1 MITDNIVQTSELEYT
16 VAAIINRQSM
26 NGMIHMI
33 LDECD
38 ITHMVNMTVLI

>member
-1 MITDNIVQTSELEYT
+1 MITDSIARANELDYT

-26 NGMIHMI
+26 NSMIHMI

-38 ITHMVNMTVLI
+38 ITHIVNMTVLI